1 MVRLMRNRY
10 NEREFHVHQTEKEN
24 KTSNYEII
32 KTILVN
38 RNVENRVPNFIKMHE
53 DA

>member
-10 NEREFHVHQTEKEN
+10 NEREFHVHQIEKEN

-38 RNVENRVPNFIKMHE
+38 RNVENRIPNLIKMHE